1 MINDKPNL
9 LLNIICFFFP
19 WIGLIVYLVIK
30 DASPRKAR
38 SLGKA
43 SIAGGILYLAVA
55 VLITVIVQRFIA
67 PSFMQVQMG
76 DVVDEIM
83 K

>member
-1 MINDKPNL
+1 M
-9 LLNIICFFFP
+9 
-19 WIGLIVYLVIK
+19 
-30 DASPRKAR
+30 
-38 SLGKA
+38 GKA

-55 VLITVIVQRFIA
+55 VLITVIIQSFI
-67 PSFMQVQMG
+67 QGQMG